1 MTAPAFP
8 SLNEILRRVVLV
20 IGKSNFTWP
29 PARLLPM
36 LPIRETKKM
45 VSCSFF
51 RQVPCELGFL
61 D

>member
-1 MTAPAFP
+1 
-8 SLNEILRRVVLV
+8 VVLV

-61 D
+61 DCCRSS